1 MKRSIDR
8 SELIEMARRSYAPQP
23 TVERFEAAVA
33 ALAADEIHIGW
44 EDPGQLTA
52 IYHARYDNLREQ
64 GLQVAGL
71 EEAVECFAT
80 TDYMEPIGV
89 IPVLGDRFNY
99 TAFVAHHGNALAALI
114 EVPASL
120 SAPTPPPGAPAH

>member
-1 MKRSIDR
+1 MKRSVDR
-8 SELIEMARRSYAPQP
+8 HELIDMARRSDALEAI
-23 TVERFEAAVA
+23 VERFEAAVH
-33 ALAADEIHIGW
+33 ALPQHEFQIGW

-64 GLQVAGL
+64 GLQVPGL
-71 EEAVECFAT
+71 EEAVERFAT

-89 IPVLGDRFNY
+89 IPVLGARFNY

-120 SAPTPPPGAPAH
+120 SAPTPPPGVPSG